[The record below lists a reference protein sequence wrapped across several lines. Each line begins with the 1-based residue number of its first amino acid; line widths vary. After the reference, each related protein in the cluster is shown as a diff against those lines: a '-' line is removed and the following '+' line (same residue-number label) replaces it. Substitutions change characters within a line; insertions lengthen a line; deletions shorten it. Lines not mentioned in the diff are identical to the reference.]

1 MFIVSPKSHA
11 QAGGGGDP
19 LLADTMANV
28 WTVIGMMAGGAVL
41 GLSTLSFVDEP
52 SENLDHIV
60 TGGAIGIILGVG
72 IVGFMQATKSQEI
85 YEQSMGSRS
94 SVSPSNWRYNLKATD
109 LSIGPMTTARG
120 RLNAQNLKIS
130 KDSVFIPLHFTF

>member
-1 MFIVSPKSHA
+1 MDCNRNDGWEGSSRV
-11 QAGGGGDP
+11 
-19 LLADTMANV
+19 
-28 WTVIGMMAGGAVL
+28 
-41 GLSTLSFVDEP
+41 STLSFVDEP

-94 SVSPSNWRYNLKATD
+94 SVSTGG
-109 LSIGPMTTARG
+109 I
-120 RLNAQNLKIS
+120 I
-130 KDSVFIPLHFTF
+130 